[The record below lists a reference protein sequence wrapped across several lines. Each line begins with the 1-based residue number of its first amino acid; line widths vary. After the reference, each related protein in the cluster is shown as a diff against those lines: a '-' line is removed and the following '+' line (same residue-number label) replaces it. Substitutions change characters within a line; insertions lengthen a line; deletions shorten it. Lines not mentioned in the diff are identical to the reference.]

1 MSGPWRSAPRADAAA
16 EPGAPAIE
24 PAEPGTVRRRAS
36 GRSAAV
42 WIVLGAVV
50 AVAGVAA
57 ALMLRPEAPAEAPGL
72 GEAPAVAAAP
82 GDPALAAVGS
92 VRLRAPETLA
102 PARLDA
108 IVAALKEGGIA
119 EVEVERLGFA
129 VETSRVGYYLAP
141 DRAAAE
147 ALARLAAPL
156 VTPGAALPLRDYGRL
171 ADDPPPGRLDLWVGE

>member
-1 MSGPWRSAPRADAAA
+1 MSGPWRSAPRAEAAA
-16 EPGAPAIE
+16 EPAAPAIE

-50 AVAGVAA
+50 AAAGVAA
-57 ALMLRPEAPAEAPGL
+57 ALMLRPEAPGEVPGLAEAP
-72 GEAPAVAAAP
+72 AAAAP
-82 GDPALAAVGS
+82 DPALAAVGS

-119 EVEVERLGFA
+119 EVEVEPLGFA